1 MKTRWS
7 IRALSIRALF
17 GALLLLPLLALSG
30 CAPEPVVVDLRF
42 PSEST
47 LLFSEFARILVFP
60 LESGELG
67 RCPELTADANSGNV
81 SDALIDTGTQPVCSF
96 RQGGVSFEDMPSG
109 PFAYVALVEDDSNQL
124 LLDGCTVA
132 EVYEDAPRIQIS
144 LFPTED
150 YATLTA
156 GMTPACPNVETKC
169 GGGC

>member
-1 MKTRWS
+1 
-7 IRALSIRALF
+7 
-17 GALLLLPLLALSG
+17 
-30 CAPEPVVVDLRF
+30 
-42 PSEST
+42 
-47 LLFSEFARILVFP
+47 
-60 LESGELG
+60 
-67 RCPELTADANSGNV
+67 
-81 SDALIDTGTQPVCSF
+81 
-96 RQGGVSFEDMPSG
+96 MPAG

-150 YATLTA
+150 YAALTT